1 MSTTPP
7 TPAAPD
13 PTTSTQ
19 TTSDGKWTVT
29 TKTTITAVTP
39 PVVPPV
45 VPPIVPPVVPPVVPP
60 KPSVLVIPA
69 NANYIDMLAK
79 PPNPW
84 QINHDSGTPGKATG
98 TVTYPVTSPDG
109 RPNCMLVKGILTDK
123 GGIIMHGLFMK
134 SGVSKVNRL
143 VYKKREMI
151 YKGAGEIACIET
163 DLELTDKNKVPYDLA
178 AQQDAH
184 SGALD
189 ISSNHKWTPTTLKV
203 NPLTRKN
210 GEWHESEEYWAFD
223 WTTKQIT
230 LLGVVLDGVETVL
243 NKTFTDPDSSLWGV
257 EEGNMQAQWD
267 SNIAGDLP
275 YEIYMD
281 ILGVA
286 TWSV

>member
-7 TPAAPD
+7 TPTVPD

-19 TTSDGKWTVT
+19 TTSDGKWTIT
-29 TKTTITAVTP
+29 TKTTIAA
-39 PVVPPV
+39 VVPPV
-45 VPPIVPPVVPPVVPP
+45 VIPPTP

-98 TVTYPVTSPDG
+98 TVTYPITSPDG
-109 RPNCMLVKGILTDK
+109 RPNCMLVKGTLTDK

-143 VYKKREMI
+143 VYKKREMLT
-151 YKGAGEIACIET
+151 KGAGAIACFET
-163 DLELTDKNKVPYDLA
+163 DLELTDQGKRPYDLA

-189 ISSNHKWTPTTLKV
+189 VSINHKWTPLGLKV
-203 NPLTRKN
+203 NPLSRKN
-210 GEWHESEEYWAFD
+210 GEWHESEEYWGFD
-223 WTTKQIT
+223 WATKQIT
-230 LLGVVLDGVETVL
+230 LIGVVLDGVETVL
-243 NKTFTDPDSSLWGV
+243 NKVFTDPDSSLWGPD
-257 EEGNMQAQWD
+257 EGNMQVQWD
-267 SNIAGDLP
+267 SNVAGDLD

-281 ILGVA
+281 MLGVA
-286 TWSV
+286 VWSV